1 MASSSCGSAV
11 QDVFGPVVAST
22 CLDGFD
28 FTLLFEEAV
37 LTLVPLAAFGMSPSC
52 TSALPSPPGI
62 NVTHTLMLT

>member
-1 MASSSCGSAV
+1 MASNACGSAV

-37 LTLVPLAAFGMSPSC
+37 LTLLPLVVFSK
-52 TSALPSPPGI
+52 LPSSAPLPLSSQP
-62 NVTHTLMLT
+62 H